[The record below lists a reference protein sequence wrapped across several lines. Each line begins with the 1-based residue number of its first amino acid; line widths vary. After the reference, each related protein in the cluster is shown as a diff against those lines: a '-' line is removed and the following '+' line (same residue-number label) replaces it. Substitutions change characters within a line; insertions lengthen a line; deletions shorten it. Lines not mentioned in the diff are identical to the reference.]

1 MPEFR
6 WNHGHSVRPEPMAQG
21 VFFFVGGIHMPQTL
35 SARNPAL
42 DAIRAV
48 AIVMVV
54 ITHVTSSAL
63 YLPVGSADWWGG
75 LFWGSLVR
83 PSVPLFFMCSGAL
96 MLGRDIPLKRLYRH
110 NLLRILV
117 AMLVWAFLYQV
128 YYLLPGGFTLAEL
141 WDAVKH
147 VLVLDHEFHFYY
159 LHILILVYIFVPVVR
174 TFTRNASKRE
184 MEYLLVVWFVTGI
197 AIPLL
202 KYFWPFTLINAL
214 QSWYLMPMAYSS
226 IGFCV
231 LGHYLYRYGGTI
243 RRLWYG
249 LALLC
254 GFALVFVGSA
264 VTSLSSGSL
273 STIFMEGMS
282 PGPMLMAAG
291 LFGLMLQVRHWPE
304 SIRRFTSRL
313 AQAAFCI
320 YLCHVFPLYLLQ
332 GWGVT
337 ASAWFPWL
345 SIPGLTL
352 LILALSWLVYEILHR
367 IPVVKTYL
375 I

>member
-1 MPEFR
+1 
-6 WNHGHSVRPEPMAQG
+6 
-21 VFFFVGGIHMPQTL
+21 MPQTL
-35 SARNPAL
+35 STRDTAL
-42 DAIRAV
+42 DVIRAA

-63 YLPVGSADWWGG
+63 YLPVGSANWWGG

-96 MLGRDIPLKRLYRH
+96 MLGRDIPLKRLYSH

-128 YYLLPGGFTLAEL
+128 YYLLPGGFTFAEL

-174 TFTRNASKRE
+174 TFARNASKRE
-184 MEYLLVVWFVTGI
+184 IEYLLAAWFVTGI
-197 AIPLL
+197 LFPLL
-202 KYFWPFTLINAL
+202 KSFWPFTLVNPL
-214 QSWYLMPMAYSS
+214 TSKWLMPSAYSA
-226 IGFCV
+226 IGFGV
-231 LGHYLYRYGGTI
+231 LGHYLRVYGSSI
-243 RRLWYG
+243 RRHWYA
-249 LALLC
+249 LAFLG

-264 VTSLSSGSL
+264 AASLSSGAL

-291 LFGLMLQVRHWPE
+291 LFGLMLRVRHWPE
-304 SIRRFTSRL
+304 FLRRFTARL

-337 ASAWFPWL
+337 ASAWFPLL

-352 LILALSWLVYEILHR
+352 LILVLSWLVYEILHR